1 MNIKIELLM
10 IKKEINKI
18 LKIVNKIIV
27 DIEKL
32 EKLKSAV
39 EVFDFNKKW
48 HLVEP
53 HLNSPHII
61 DLFDDGMERFCMQHK
76 WRNLPDWDR
85 KNGIGP
91 WVYSRLDA
99 HSEEIMNKMN
109 EDPECE
115 ILDKKYYN
123 IGKKMGMDF
132 DNPVEFTDFL
142 YTSKDPKIIALRD
155 SYQKESNNIERKHS
169 PKPNTYK
176 WYQCFGAC
184 FFLAAWQEALAK
196 KVFPNLKWQTIQNH
210 KSLPA
215 NSRYGG
221 HSTSI
226 GIGPKGKII
235 IFDILLFENT
245 TLDGILNA
253 AGVDLPSLCENY

>member
-1 MNIKIELLM
+1 MK
-10 IKKEINKI
+10 KI
-18 LKIVNKIIV
+18 LVIGTHNKTEPMKPITKMLFVIIIV
-27 DIEKL
+27 CIPLSISANPDDFKL
-32 EKLKSAV
+32 IKDRVVAELMKS
-39 EVFDFNKKW
+39 
-48 HLVEP
+48 P
-53 HLNSPHII
+53 I
-61 DLFDDGMERFCMQHK
+61 D
-76 WRNLPDWDR
+76 
-85 KNGIGP
+85 
-91 WVYSRLDA
+91 DA
-99 HSEEIMNKMN
+99 QVKSIMNKMN

-115 ILDKKYYN
+115 ILEKKYYN

-155 SYQKESNNIERKHS
+155 SYQKEWNNIERKHS

-196 KVFPNLKWQTIQNH
+196 KVFPNFKWQTIQNH

-245 TLDGILNA
+245 NLDGILNA